1 MSKSGAVWTVQQYED
16 WCRSHGVVP
25 EVEVKSSI
33 RSAGKAGPKRG
44 RKKTQAESEYEL
56 ILRLAHPDSKVLYEA
71 YTLKLAPDTRYTPD
85 LAVVEPYIQ
94 VITGNTGPSRIDF
107 YEVKGRYIFA
117 KALNK
122 PKIAAAM
129 FPHHRFFLASKT
141 ANGWSVKQLM
151 PE

>member
-1 MSKSGAVWTVQQYED
+1 MPSTDSKKFIEALG
-16 WCRSHGVVP
+16 P
-25 EVEVKSSI
+25 VKV
-33 RSAGKAGPKRG
+33 R

-85 LAVVEPYIQ
+85 LAVVTAVREEWDGVRSMQ
-94 VITGNTGPSRIDF
+94 IDF

-129 FPHHRFFLASKT
+129 FPHHRFFLASRT
-141 ANGWSVKQLM
+141 TNGWSVKQLM

>member
-1 MSKSGAVWTVQQYED
+1 MSKSSVVWTQQQYEEY
-16 WCRSHGVVP
+16 CRSCDIKPLPETKALIDSEGTTVKVVP
-25 EVEVKSSI
+25 
-33 RSAGKAGPKRG
+33 KRT
-44 RKKTQAESEYEL
+44 RKKTRAESEYEL
-56 ILRLAHPDSKVLYEA
+56 ILRLAHPDSKVLYGA

-85 LAVVEPYIQ
+85 LAVVHPDWEHAPL
-94 VITGNTGPSRIDF
+94 DF
-107 YEVKGRYIFA
+107 YEIKGRYIFA

-141 ANGWSVKQLM
+141 VNGWNVKQLM